1 MRLPACDPTAD
12 WNPERAWAAIRQLQ
26 ARRAVPEAAAA
37 AFDLTPHAVQPIA
50 AATPLHP
57 ERIRVFADG
66 RWRSTAALSAAVA
79 QMFDLYLPLACTAPG
94 RRFIIA
100 HLGQSL
106 DGRIA
111 PLAGCSAGLTGPENY
126 DHMHRLRALVDA
138 VIVGAGTVRADD
150 PRLTVRRVPGSHP
163 VRVVIDTE
171 GRLDGGFRMVTD
183 GVAPVVYCRA
193 PDAAPHAHLPAH
205 VQQLVIRR
213 GANGLDLTALIAALA
228 ERGWSRLLVEGGGI
242 TVSRFLAQGCLDRLQ
257 ITVAPVLLG
266 AGRLGIDLAEGLGE
280 ARRRPASRRYLQG
293 RDVLFDL
300 DVSSPCP

>member
-1 MRLPACDPTAD
+1 MYLPAFGLPAAWDVD
-12 WNPERAWAAIRQLQ
+12 RAWAAIR
-26 ARRAVPEAAAA
+26 AVDADVRAHPPAACV
-37 AFDLTPHAVQPIA
+37 FDLAPDALRRVLPGAPQRPDQV
-50 AATPLHP
+50 
-57 ERIRVFADG
+57 RILPDG
-66 RWRSTAALSAAVA
+66 RWRSTAALPAAVA

-150 PRLTVRRVPGSHP
+150 PRLTVRRVPGNHP
-163 VRVVIDTE
+163 VRVVIDAE
-171 GRLDGGFRMVTD
+171 GRLGGGFRMVTD
-183 GVAPVVYCRA
+183 GVAPVIYCRA
-193 PDAAPHAHLPAH
+193 HDAAPHAHLPAH

-213 GANGLDLTALIAALA
+213 GTNGLDLTALIAALA